1 MQRLTIERVL
11 QISLFA
17 LVFALAT
24 RIPVDTDTWWHI
36 RSGEYTLTD
45 GFIYEDPF
53 SHTRNEI
60 VWINHSWGTQLLLH
74 WTYALAGDTGLA
86 LFTALLATGGMFFV
100 YLACEGNAYV
110 RAFAVVL
117 GASTAAVFWSP
128 RPQMVSFFL
137 SAVVLYLLFEW
148 RFRGHDRLWF
158 LPPLFVLWGNM
169 HAGFSIGFIFLLG
182 MVGGEVAAALFNSGG
197 EGVKGWRG
205 VRRLLIVSAVSI
217 AVIAINPYGYRM
229 LLVPFQTVGI
239 DVLRNF
245 IQEWQSPNFQETQLL
260 PFILLVALVI
270 GAAGASPRRLHWSG
284 YALLSGTLYMALA
297 YGRNVAV
304 FAVVA
309 TPILTFH
316 VDALLRE
323 RGWIIRPRKRVP
335 QSFAIVNAV
344 FLALILAG
352 CVAKILFT
360 LNPERV
366 REAQEDFLPVQVTA
380 YLQDADLQGQLFN
393 AYDWGGYLMW
403 ALPEHLVYV
412 DGRTDLYGNDFL
424 TEYINVYTTNIA
436 WQPVFDEHDI
446 GTAVL
451 QVGSPIDK
459 ALAVEPGWTEDYRDE
474 QAVVYTRDDA

>member
-229 LLVPFQTVGI
+229 LLVPFQ
-239 DVLRNF
+239 
-245 IQEWQSPNFQETQLL
+245 
-260 PFILLVALVI
+260 
-270 GAAGASPRRLHWSG
+270 
-284 YALLSGTLYMALA
+284 
-297 YGRNVAV
+297 
-304 FAVVA
+304 
-309 TPILTFH
+309 
-316 VDALLRE
+316 
-323 RGWIIRPRKRVP
+323 
-335 QSFAIVNAV
+335 
-344 FLALILAG
+344 
-352 CVAKILFT
+352 
-360 LNPERV
+360 
-366 REAQEDFLPVQVTA
+366 
-380 YLQDADLQGQLFN
+380 
-393 AYDWGGYLMW
+393 
-403 ALPEHLVYV
+403 
-412 DGRTDLYGNDFL
+412 
-424 TEYINVYTTNIA
+424 
-436 WQPVFDEHDI
+436 
-446 GTAVL
+446 
-451 QVGSPIDK
+451 
-459 ALAVEPGWTEDYRDE
+459 
-474 QAVVYTRDDA
+474 